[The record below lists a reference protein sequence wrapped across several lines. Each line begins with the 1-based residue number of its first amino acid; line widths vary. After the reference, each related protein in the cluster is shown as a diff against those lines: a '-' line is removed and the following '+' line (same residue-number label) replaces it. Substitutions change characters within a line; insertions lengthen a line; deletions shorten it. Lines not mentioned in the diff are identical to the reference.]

1 MIYVLYWMNV
11 SEYNIV
17 LDECEC
23 IYCMVSNCVACLW
36 SNTCLLDECE
46 WFLFELIISSPQA
59 LTISHPNPQIMTS
72 LPLIVHV
79 PIQYPS
85 IYSSIYCI
93 IIWLKHVLFPIH
105 SFTQIYD
112 FFWTYTQFY
121 DLLCTLT
128 LKELCHYYWYCKEIV
143 ALICEQWHV

>member
-72 LPLIVHV
+72 LP
-79 PIQYPS
+79 IQYPS

-93 IIWLKHVLFPIH
+93 IIWLKHVLFSH
-105 SFTQIYD
+105 SFLYANLWIFFGHILNSMIYSA
-112 FFWTYTQFY
+112 
-121 DLLCTLT
+121 LLHWKNCVIIIGIAKKLT
-128 LKELCHYYWYCKEIV
+128 L
-143 ALICEQWHV
+143 